1 MGFPGSS
8 TSKES
13 ACKAGELGS
22 AFLALEDLPA
32 GEGKGYQVFWPGE
45 FHGLYSPWGCKESNI
60 TELYFT

>member
-22 AFLALEDLPA
+22 AFLALEDPPA
-32 GEGKGYQVFWPGE
+32 GEGKGYQVFWPE
-45 FHGLYSPWGCKESNI
+45 EVHGVAKNQ
-60 TELYFT
+60 T

>member
-13 ACKAGELGS
+13 ACKAGELSS
-22 AFLALEDLPA
+22 AFLALEDPPA
-32 GEGKGYQVFWPGE
+32 GEGKGYQVFWPE
-45 FHGLYSPWGCKESNI
+45 EVHGRSPWGCIESDM

>member
-8 TSKES
+8 TSTES

-32 GEGKGYQVFWPGE
+32 GKGKGYQVFWSGE
-45 FHGLYSPWGCKESNI
+45 FHGLYSPWSCKQSDI